1 MNLSVNVGDI
11 FNDICTDEVVEVIS
25 QNMDLVRVKTPD
37 ITYWAKKVL
46 VQNWI
51 EAGQF
56 KRKESE

>member
-37 ITYWAKKVL
+37 ITYWTKKVL

-56 KRKESE
+56 ERKESE